1 LSVPLGAELA
11 AAYRGRRVLVTGHT
25 GFKGGWLA
33 TWLAE
38 LGAEVHGYA
47 LAPSTEPALFA
58 AARVGERIHST
69 IGDVRDLAAFRAAWL
84 GARPEIVFHLAAQA
98 IVRESYRDPLT
109 TIGTNVLGVT
119 HALEIAREA
128 GAPVALVVV
137 TSDKCYENVEWTWG
151 YRENDRLGGHDP
163 YSASK
168 AAAELVADAY
178 RRSFFS
184 APGAPLLATARAG
197 NVIGGGD
204 WTADR
209 LVPDAVRALAAG
221 LPVRVR
227 RGSAT
232 RPWQHVLEPL
242 SGYLLLGARLLA
254 ATEPQREALA
264 SAWNFGP
271 RAGASRTVAEVV
283 RATVAAWGEGA
294 FELDPEPTGPHEAGL
309 LALSIDKAVNQL
321 GWAPRWDFETT
332 LAKTTEWYRA
342 FYRGEDVAAVTV
354 GQIADYLE
362 TP

>member
-1 LSVPLGAELA
+1 MTLATELA
-11 AAYRGRRVLVTGHT
+11 GAYRGRRVLVTGHT

-47 LAPSTEPALFA
+47 LAPATEPALFTA
-58 AARVGERIHST
+58 AQVGQRIHHT
-69 IGDVRDLAAFRAAWL
+69 LGDVRDLSAFRAAWQA
-84 GARPEIVFHLAAQA
+84 ARPEVVFHLAAQA

-128 GAPVALVVV
+128 AAPVALVVV
-137 TSDKCYENVEWTWG
+137 TSDKCYDNVEWTWG
-151 YRENDRLGGHDP
+151 YREIDRLGGHDP

-178 RRSFFS
+178 RRSFFA
-184 APGAPLLATARAG
+184 APTAPLLATARAG

-209 LVPDAVRALAAG
+209 LVPDAIRALAAG
-221 LPVRVR
+221 VPVRVR

-242 SGYLLLGARLLA
+242 SGYLVLGGRLLTA
-254 ATEPQREALA
+254 GEKDRATLG

-283 RATVAAWGEGA
+283 TGMVAAWGTGS
-294 FELDPEPTGPHEAGL
+294 FELDPEPSGPHEAGL
-309 LALSIDKAVNQL
+309 LALAIDKAANLL

-332 LAKTTEWYRA
+332 LEKTTEWYRA
-342 FYRGEDVAAVTV
+342 FYQGEDVAALTLR
-354 GQIADYLE
+354 QITDYLE
-362 TP
+362 AP